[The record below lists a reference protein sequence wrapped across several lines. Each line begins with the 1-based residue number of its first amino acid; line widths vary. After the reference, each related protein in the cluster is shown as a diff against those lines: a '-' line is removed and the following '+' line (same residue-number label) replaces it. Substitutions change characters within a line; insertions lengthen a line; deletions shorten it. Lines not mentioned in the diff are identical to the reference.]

1 MALGGEAVTD
11 GLLRIT
17 LQLYA
22 DPDDPLLVPEKSLGF
37 LPDKRL
43 QGRREFE
50 MNAGNDQFRGVR
62 DTLHVFWFSFRVAAE
77 KGNASALCAAP
88 SGVTARE
95 VIGLGP

>member
-1 MALGGEAVTD
+1 
-11 GLLRIT
+11 
-17 LQLYA
+17 
-22 DPDDPLLVPEKSLGF
+22 
-37 LPDKRL
+37 
-43 QGRREFE
+43 